1 MEIRA
6 CREKEPDD
14 TEARGKKG
22 IGGGVVRDRGQ
33 GSCCCWVVGWGGISK
48 VRGVGN

>member
-22 IGGGVVRDRGQ
+22 IGGGGLETEARAAVA
-33 GSCCCWVVGWGGISK
+33 VGLWGGGISK